1 MTTLTSR
8 AAPRLKRDLRF
19 RLLVFVS
26 ATVFLDTTFFTV
38 LAPLLPHYK
47 AIGHLTETQA
57 GILSASYAIG
67 SLIAAIPSGML
78 AVRIGPRRAALIG
91 LGVLGVS
98 SLIFGWATD
107 VSVLMATRAIQGA
120 SGALMFAGALTWL
133 INATPRSERG
143 KAIGRAT
150 AAGIFGALAG
160 PPLGALG
167 TIVGS
172 RSLFTACALAPVL
185 LGLAATTIADAA
197 ELVGDTRIRAALASR
212 AFQIGLL
219 LLIAPSL
226 CFGVL
231 AVLAPLRLDGLGAGA
246 GVIGFAFVLTALTEG
261 VVAPWAGA
269 RSDEIGR
276 RRPFLLGLTIS
287 TLAVL
292 ILTAVGSVPLVVA
305 GLIVCSAGGGLAIT
319 PALAYVS
326 DCAEYLVIPQ
336 AFAMALSNFGWSAGT
351 AIGGLA
357 GGSLAEASSFRLPL
371 IVAAVFLGITVIRAW
386 PLELVFTDL
395 PPGPIPRPDEA
406 S

>member
-1 MTTLTSR
+1 MNTLASR
-8 AAPRLKRDLRF
+8 AAPRVWRDLHY
-19 RLLVFVS
+19 RLLVLVS

-38 LAPLLPHYK
+38 LTPILPHYK
-47 AIGHLTETQA
+47 AVGNFTETQA

-67 SLIAAIPSGML
+67 SLIAAIPSGLL
-78 AVRIGPRRAALIG
+78 AVRVGPRQAALVG

-107 VSVLMATRAIQGA
+107 VSVLMAARAIQGA
-120 SGALMFAGALTWL
+120 AGALMFAGALTWL

-143 KAIGRAT
+143 STIGKAT

-172 RSLFTACALAPVL
+172 RSLFTACALAPLL
-185 LGLAATTIADAA
+185 LGLAATTIADATQCV
-197 ELVGDTRIRAALASR
+197 EDTRIKTALASR

-231 AVLAPLRLDGLGAGA
+231 AVLAPLRLDSLGAGA
-246 GVIGFAFVLTALTEG
+246 GLIGFAFVLTALTEG

-269 RSDEIGR
+269 KSDEVGR

-287 TLAVL
+287 TLAVI
-292 ILTAVGSVPLVVA
+292 ILTVVGSVSLVVA
-305 GLIVCSAGGGLAIT
+305 GLIMCSAGGGLTIT

-326 DCAEYLVIPQ
+326 DCAEYLSIPQ

-357 GGSLAEASSFRLPL
+357 GGSLADAASFRLPL

-386 PLELVFTDL
+386 PLELLFTDL
-395 PPGPIPRPDEA
+395 PPGPIPRADEA